1 MDSNFWSNA
10 TKTARRII
18 GMKTLAKFVVTDP
31 PQARAAVV
39 DVQLS
44 AAVISLSDASW
55 IGTTV
60 GI

>member
-1 MDSNFWSNA
+1 
-10 TKTARRII
+10 
-18 GMKTLAKFVVTDP
+18 MKTLAKFVVTDT

-39 DVQLS
+39 DVQLR